1 MDQIKV
7 YQTNCITQNC
17 TICTSKS
24 IKKNVEV
31 SRYAMLPFDS
41 DMIDLYKGNFFILLP
56 INPEGFEMDTMA
68 VRINYVSYVFRTFS
82 VSYNKVGNYTLN
94 STAII
99 DSLSPKLVK
108 SSSKLIQVVPG
119 ETSIKAKSE

>member
-1 MDQIKV
+1 
-7 YQTNCITQNC
+7 
-17 TICTSKS
+17 
-24 IKKNVEV
+24 
-31 SRYAMLPFDS
+31 MLPFDS

-56 INPEGFEMDTMA
+56 INPKGFEMDTMA

-119 ETSIKAKSE
+119 KTSIKSKSD